1 MIFYIIISHF
11 DDDDISKQKKF
22 FGLEHSGLGQMTKDN
37 MKCQKLLSTGTVSF
51 RAKWWGMVAIE
62 VAPDGKFD
70 INPVFAKNISVVV
83 TEFSLSIEFRAFS
96 K

>member
-1 MIFYIIISHF
+1 
-11 DDDDISKQKKF
+11 
-22 FGLEHSGLGQMTKDN
+22 
-37 MKCQKLLSTGTVSF
+37 MKCQNLLSTVTVSF

>member
-1 MIFYIIISHF
+1 MA
-11 DDDDISKQKKF
+11 
-22 FGLEHSGLGQMTKDN
+22 KDN
-37 MKCQKLLSTGTVSF
+37 MKCQKLLSTVTVSF

-70 INPVFAKNISVVV
+70 INRFFAINISVVV
-83 TEFSLSIEFRAFS
+83 AKFSLSIEFRAFS

>member
-1 MIFYIIISHF
+1 
-11 DDDDISKQKKF
+11 
-22 FGLEHSGLGQMTKDN
+22 
-37 MKCQKLLSTGTVSF
+37 MKCQKLLSTVTVSF

-70 INPVFAKNISVVV
+70 INRFFVINIRVVV
-83 TEFSLSIEFRAFS
+83 AIVIFSLSLDFRAFS